1 LIIIDHLSFDIGH
14 WSLVIG
20 HLSFGENMWGRI
32 REIIK
37 KEFYQTLRDPR
48 MRVLL
53 VLPPIIQLIV
63 FGYAVNLD
71 IETSSMAWMDQ
82 DLTPRSRELLAE
94 FQGSHRFLLKAVP
107 AREKEIQYLLDR
119 GEVQIVVRVLPGFA
133 RDIERGNPVSVQVL
147 LDGTNSNTASIL
159 ASYAQQ
165 VVSGYGRKVL
175 AGHEGL
181 RLAALTESTGAPVAA
196 DLPVLTAQSRV
207 WFNPSLKSRYYFV
220 PGVVVNIIALV
231 TIMLTAMSIV
241 REKEIGTMEQLMV
254 SPIRPI
260 ELMLGKLLPFAVIG
274 LVDVAVVTT
283 AALAVFRVPF
293 RGNALLLLGSAVL
306 FLLTTLGAGLFIST
320 VSQTQ
325 QQAVMSSFFFFMP
338 AFMLS
343 GFTFPIRNMPVPVQ
357 YLTYADPLRY
367 FIEIVR
373 GVFLKGTGSDILWP
387 QMAALALF
395 GVTVLGLSAARFRK
409 RLD

>member
-1 LIIIDHLSFDIGH
+1 
-14 WSLVIG
+14 
-20 HLSFGENMWGRI
+20 MWGRV

-71 IETSSMAWMDQ
+71 IETSSMAWVDQ
-82 DLTPRSRELLAE
+82 DLTHRSRELLAE

-107 AREKEIQYLLDR
+107 TREKEIQYLLDR